1 MEWQGVRAC
10 CADGVRCRRSASY
23 VVVGGS
29 NVGEDELDKQ
39 RFITVG
45 DGSGGSNSS
54 SNSSNLMMSTSSS
67 NNSLGP
73 NPSSSSD
80 RRSKKVSGS
89 CAPCMLVRG
98 KSRNKLVLLDL
109 DLAGNFCII
118 L

>member
-1 MEWQGVRAC
+1 M
-10 CADGVRCRRSASY
+10 
-23 VVVGGS
+23 
-29 NVGEDELDKQ
+29 GEDELDKQ

>member
-1 MEWQGVRAC
+1 MCALVC
-10 CADGVRCRRSASY
+10 VNADGVRCRRSASY

-29 NVGEDELDKQ
+29 NVGDDELDKQ

-73 NPSSSSD
+73 NPSSSCD
-80 RRSKKVSGS
+80 RRSKKVSSVFCTFQFWG
-89 CAPCMLVRG
+89 G
-98 KSRNKLVLLDL
+98 GG
-109 DLAGNFCII
+109 GN
-118 L
+118 